1 MRGLVRARPRELNSA
16 LDFLVF
22 NLEVVLMSI
31 RLYVGN
37 LPKEIERTELE
48 ELFSQ
53 ASGELTSTK
62 VVTDRKT
69 GKCRGFGFVTVE
81 TEEQADVIIEK
92 LNGYSLKESVLKIE
106 KALPKAKE
114 SVASTVEPPTA
125 AAKRN
130 SAKGKGQGR
139 QAQGSSGNA
148 SGQAESFQP
157 DPRWA
162 QDLEKLKEMLL
173 AQTNA

>member
-1 MRGLVRARPRELNSA
+1 VRPRELISA

-92 LNGYSLKESVLKIE
+92 LNGYSLKESILKIE

-114 SVASTVEPPTA
+114 SVVSTVEPPTP
-125 AAKRN
+125 AAKR
-130 SAKGKGQGR
+130 SSSGGGAKGKGQGR
-139 QAQGSSGNA
+139 QAQAATGNSG
-148 SGQAESFQP
+148 GQSEGFQP

-162 QDLEKLKEMLL
+162 QDLEKLKELLL

>member
-1 MRGLVRARPRELNSA
+1 
-16 LDFLVF
+16 
-22 NLEVVLMSI
+22 MSI

-92 LNGYSLKESVLKIE
+92 LNGYSLKESILKIE

-114 SVASTVEPPTA
+114 SVVSTVEPPTP
-125 AAKRN
+125 AKR
-130 SAKGKGQGR
+130 SSSGGGAKGKGQGR
-139 QAQGSSGNA
+139 QAQGAATGNSG
-148 SGQAESFQP
+148 GQSEGFQP

-162 QDLEKLKEMLL
+162 QDLEKLKELLL

>member
-1 MRGLVRARPRELNSA
+1 
-16 LDFLVF
+16 
-22 NLEVVLMSI
+22 MSI

-53 ASGELTSTK
+53 AAGELTSTK

-114 SVASTVEPPTA
+114 AAVSTVESPTP
-125 AAKRN
+125 AAKRTG
-130 SAKGKGQGR
+130 AHKGKGR
-139 QAQGSSGNA
+139 QAQTATGG
-148 SGQAESFQP
+148 SGQSEAFQP